1 MNKEFFLALEELV
14 SEKGMDMNMLVETL
28 ENALAL
34 AYKRQ
39 YSIQGTVKIK
49 MNPEK
54 FNVKFCMVKNIVDE
68 VTDPE
73 NEISLEE
80 ARTYKK
86 SYKTGDIFEQEFI
99 PKQFSRI
106 AAQTAKQV
114 VMQKLREAERDNTIA
129 EYEDKEN
136 EIQNCVVRRIENRNV
151 YVEIGGGQIEGVMR
165 PQDQVPGEN
174 YTIGEMLKVYVKR
187 VSSDGR
193 NAQILVSRS
202 APGFVRKL
210 FENEVP
216 EIKQGLV
223 VIKGVAREAG
233 QRTKIA
239 IASEDKNLD
248 PVGACV
254 GPKGARVN
262 AVVSELGGEKID
274 IIAYSDDPL
283 EYIAKALSPA
293 KVLMV
298 TAVEGEK
305 VAKVVVPDDKLSLA
319 IGKDGQNARLAAR
332 LTGWK
337 VDVKSESKA
346 KAEFGY
352 NPEML
357 DGGSAENNQSAVS
370 GAEDVAKTPA
380 AAEAPAENNAA
391 E

>member
-1 MNKEFFLALEELV
+1 MNKEFFQALEILV
-14 SEKGMDMNMLVETL
+14 EEKGMDMQMLINTL

-39 YSIQGTVKIK
+39 FNVQGTVRLK

-54 FNVKFCMVKNIVDE
+54 FNVKFCMIKNIVSE

-73 NEISLEE
+73 NEISLQDAK
-80 ARTYKK
+80 ARKK
-86 SYKTGDIFEQEFI
+86 SYKLGDTYEEEFV
-99 PKQFSRI
+99 PKQFGRI

-129 EYEDKEN
+129 EFEDKEN
-136 EIQNCVVRRIENRNV
+136 EIQNCIIRRVENKTV
-151 YVEIGGGQIEGVMR
+151 FVEIGGGQIEGLLL
-165 PQDQVPGEN
+165 PQDQVPNET
-174 YTIGEMLKVYVKR
+174 YTVNEMIKVYVKR
-187 VSSDGR
+187 VRNDGR

-202 APGFVRKL
+202 APGLVKKL

-223 VIKGVAREAG
+223 EIKSVAREAG
-233 QRTKIA
+233 ARTKIA
-239 IASEDKNLD
+239 IYSKDPNLD
-248 PVGACV
+248 AVGACV
-254 GPKGARVN
+254 GQKGCRVN
-262 AVVSELGGEKID
+262 AIVNELGGEKID
-274 IIAYSDDPL
+274 IILWSEDPL
-283 EYIAKALSPA
+283 EFIAKALSPA

-305 VAKVVVPDDKLSLA
+305 VARVIVPDDKLSLA

-346 KAEFGY
+346 RVELGY
-352 NPEML
+352 NPEVQEG
-357 DGGSAENNQSAVS
+357 DDSSDE
-370 GAEDVAKTPA
+370 
-380 AAEAPAENNAA
+380 
-391 E
+391 